1 MNPVGRH
8 PERGLALLL
17 VVTLLALV
25 TLLVVSFAIIT
36 RVETQVSSTVVD
48 RAQARANALFALD
61 VAMGRLQVVA
71 GPDQRATRSAHLMGV
86 TGHPHRAGVWSTD
99 DSTAAPLAEAT
110 VGTSP
115 NTAKSYRAA
124 NTRVA

>member
-1 MNPVGRH
+1 VNPVGRH

-48 RAQARANALFALD
+48 KP
-61 VAMGRLQVVA
+61 
-71 GPDQRATRSAHLMGV
+71 GPTHCSPWMWRWVGCRSSRGPINVRPGV
-86 TGHPHRAGVWSTD
+86 PT
-99 DSTAAPLAEAT
+99 
-110 VGTSP
+110 
-115 NTAKSYRAA
+115 
-124 NTRVA
+124 